1 MIRKII
7 TYPNPNLF
15 KKSLPVESFDDEL
28 ATLLDDMYDTMIAS
42 NGIGISAV
50 QIDEL
55 KRVFLVLIPREIDE
69 LDEDGDPK
77 TVQLKED
84 LIEIINPRFISKTGE
99 QTYKEEIGRAHV

>member
-28 ATLLDDMYDTMIAS
+28 GALLDDMYDTMIAS

-77 TVQLKED
+77 TVQIKED
-84 LIEIINPRFISKTGE
+84 LI
-99 QTYKEEIGRAHV
+99 